1 MIAER
6 VWTRLRI
13 SAPAPE
19 HTAILTR
26 AVAPL
31 LRAYDRAYFVPD
43 PDDASIS
50 VYISTQA
57 DEDMQALRAGLLGAL
72 AAGAE
77 VQLASAER
85 TTIHHAQMTGTTAQ
99 ELVEDFLCDAS
110 PLVLDLLEKSR
121 GEASLRAALAFEMM
135 AIQPL
140 TMQQHLFVRMRK
152 LQFPCTFI
160 SYRSH
165 VDGFMIATKDPA
177 ATWQVFDDRYQRS
190 SASMRTLVDA
200 LRLQVQAQGPVV
212 STAGAEWKRI
222 LDKYVGRVLQGL
234 EFGGLMVASDPEEA
248 GQHLGDRYDLS
259 VSPFHQAVYKDRPL
273 RDAVPTDQEFNAMR
287 IMASLLYLTL
297 HLMGIRLIERYLLLY
312 AVCRCYEE
320 IFSVSA
326 AEAITQFS
334 HLLVGGAATAE
345 RQ

>member
-1 MIAER
+1 MR
-6 VWTRLRI
+6 SR
-13 SAPAPE
+13 
-19 HTAILTR
+19 
-26 AVAPL
+26 
-31 LRAYDRAYFVPD
+31 
-43 PDDASIS
+43 
-50 VYISTQA
+50 
-57 DEDMQALRAGLLGAL
+57 
-72 AAGAE
+72 
-77 VQLASAER
+77 ASAER

-273 RDAVPTDQEFNAMR
+273 RDAVPPAG
-287 IMASLLYLTL
+287 AVWLLSGPEGGLTA
-297 HLMGIRLIERYLLLY
+297 EEEAA
-312 AVCRCYEE
+312 AV
-320 IFSVSA
+320 A
-326 AEAITQFS
+326 AGFVPVTLGPRVLRAETAPLAVLGA
-334 HLLVGGAATAE
+334 LLV
-345 RQ
+345 